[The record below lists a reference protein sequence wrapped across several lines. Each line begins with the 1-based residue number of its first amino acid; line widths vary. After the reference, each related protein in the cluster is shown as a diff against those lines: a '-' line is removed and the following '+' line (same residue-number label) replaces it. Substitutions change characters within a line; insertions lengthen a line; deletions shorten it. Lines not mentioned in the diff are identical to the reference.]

1 MTTFRKYTLYFNAV
15 FLMTIGGVLT
25 IFDIVGYAW
34 GTGPMGEMLH
44 DSSYAI
50 GFVEAHALAFI
61 IGVVLL
67 LAARRPDR
75 RWNALG
81 LAVHALLATANLSF
95 WSVYAE
101 FDLVTMGVVSTTVHV
116 LLVMAHA
123 FCLLVPAHRTAEAL
137 VSRA

>member
-25 IFDIVGYAW
+25 IFDIVGYVR

-81 LAVHALLATANLSF
+81 LAVHALL
-95 WSVYAE
+95 V
-101 FDLVTMGVVSTTVHV
+101 VT
-116 LLVMAHA
+116 HA
-123 FCLLVPAHRTAEAL
+123 FCLVAPAHRTAEGL
-137 VSRA
+137 MSRA